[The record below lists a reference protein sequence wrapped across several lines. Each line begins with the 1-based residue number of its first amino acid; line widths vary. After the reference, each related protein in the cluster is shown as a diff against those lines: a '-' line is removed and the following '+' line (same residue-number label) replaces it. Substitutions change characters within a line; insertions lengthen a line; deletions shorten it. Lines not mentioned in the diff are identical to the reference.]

1 MDIKPEIK
9 DLVNKSLAELRGI
22 LKKERSEFWLICLS
36 GMKRC
41 ELIQHIEVMRK
52 MKAFKEETLLHTEL
66 GKGALTARDIPIT
79 TVVDGDLEMELPN
92 MPKPRPKGYKLK
104 ELSPMIE

>member
-1 MDIKPEIK
+1 MEVKPEIK
-9 DLVNKSLAELRGI
+9 DLINKSLPELRGI

-52 MKAFKEETLLHTEL
+52 MKKFKEETLLHTGL
-66 GKGALTARDIPIT
+66 SGGALPARDMPTINI
-79 TVVDGDLEMELPN
+79 VEGDLEMQLPSI
-92 MPKPRPKGYKLK
+92 PKPRPKGFKLM
-104 ELSPMIE
+104 SPMLE